1 MKVVISQPMFFPWI
15 GIFEQIRL
23 ADVFIHYD
31 DVQLPRGRSF
41 VSRVQ
46 IKTSNGPE
54 WLSAPL
60 RRDSSRISIRESRF
74 CEATDW
80 RAKHLRALE
89 KNYAAAP
96 FSDEMLALAREA
108 YAFESDLVADFNINA
123 IGLLCRYFGLTAEFD
138 RSSRHP
144 TDHTSSEHLLH
155 LVQTFHGDTYI
166 TGHGA
171 KAYIDHELF
180 DRNGIGIQYM
190 DYCRTS
196 YPQRFGPF
204 DPHVSMLDVA
214 ANCGPGGR
222 DLICS
227 GTVNWKDFIYG
238 QQSGV

>member
-1 MKVVISQPMFFPWI
+1 MNVVVSQPMFFPWI

-46 IKTSNGPE
+46 IKTPNGTE
-54 WLSAPL
+54 WLSAPV
-60 RRDSSRISIRESRF
+60 RRESSNMSIREARF
-74 CEATDW
+74 CDETDW
-80 RAKHLRALE
+80 RAKHLRTLE
-89 KNYAAAP
+89 RNYAAAP
-96 FSDEMLALAREA
+96 FSGEMLALAREA
-108 YAFESDLVADFNINA
+108 YAFASGGVADFNIHA
-123 IGLLCRYFGLTAEFD
+123 ISLLCRYFGLTAEFD
-138 RSSRHP
+138 RSSKHP
-144 TDHTSSEHLLH
+144 TERTSSEHLLH
-155 LVQTFHGDTYI
+155 LVQSFQGDTYI

-180 DRNGIGIQYM
+180 DRNGIAIHYM
-190 DYCRTS
+190 NYRRTS

-204 DPHVSMLDVA
+204 DPHVSMLDVV
-214 ANCGPGGR
+214 ANCGPAGR

-238 QQSGV
+238 QEPGV